1 MSESNLE
8 TGKTGIENFSNL
20 NFAFLSDCCIKSSY
34 SRLNKMDLVIAAKK
48 AEIKKLKA
56 DGAAPDV
63 IKQEVCY
70 HVAVYTF
77 M

>member
-1 MSESNLE
+1 
-8 TGKTGIENFSNL
+8 
-20 NFAFLSDCCIKSSY
+20 
-34 SRLNKMDLVIAAKK
+34 MDLVIAAKK